1 MLLAASTSASTAI
14 ARKPYAASHILR
26 THITRDQRD
35 EARCTAH
42 DRVME
47 AMRGL

>member
-1 MLLAASTSASTAI
+1 MLLAVSTSASTAI

-26 THITRDQRD
+26 AHVTRDQRD
-35 EARCTAH
+35 EARCNARG
-42 DRVME
+42 RVME